1 MVTRDDFQIRKTM
14 ENRKHDV
21 AIIGSGPGGYVAAI
35 YLARSGK
42 SVAVIEKDQLG
53 GVCLNKGCVPTKTLI
68 SSIDVLNHVKDA
80 SAFGI
85 DVASYKIN
93 FNKINKRK
101 EEVVNKLR
109 QGITTLFK
117 VRKISFFNAEARLKG
132 PNEIEAGPDIIAAK
146 AIIVATGSRPFEN
159 SVLKFN
165 HKNIIS
171 SDDILQLDKIPA
183 SLTVVGGGA
192 IGCEF
197 AAIYSALGS
206 RVTIIEMMDEILPAM
221 DREFSRKLRQILEK
235 KGIEIITGVK
245 VEELKDTGN
254 EVSAVLSSGKR
265 IVCEKAL
272 LCAGRR
278 PNSEGLGLEALGV
291 KTDSG
296 RILVDGY
303 MRTSAPDIYA
313 IGDVVNK
320 YQLAHVASYE
330 GIVAAKNI
338 CGIDKE
344 ADYTAVPSCVY
355 TDPELAS
362 VGMSEE
368 SAKANGFD
376 VKISKF
382 PFLALGRSNAIS
394 KTEGFVKLVGDKK
407 TGRILGAGILGHDA
421 ANIIAEA
428 VLAVKSNLT
437 AEELGDMIHAH
448 PTLAEGLME
457 ACHVFSDKGIHV
469 L

>member
-1 MVTRDDFQIRKTM
+1 MDRY
-14 ENRKHDV
+14 DV
-21 AIIGSGPGGYVAAI
+21 AVIGSGPGGYVAAI

-42 SVAVIEKDQLG
+42 SVAVIEKGQLG
-53 GVCLNKGCVPTKTLI
+53 GVCLNKGCIPTKTLI
-68 SSIDVLNHVKDA
+68 SSIEVLNHVKDA

-93 FNKINKRK
+93 FHKINQRK
-101 EEVVNKLR
+101 EEVVNRLR
-109 QGITTLFK
+109 QGISTLFK
-117 VRKISFFNAEARLKG
+117 ARKIAFFNAEAKLKG
-132 PNEIEAGPDIIAAK
+132 PNEIEAGSHTIAAK
-146 AIIVATGSRPFEN
+146 AIIIATGSRPFEN
-159 SVLKFN
+159 AVLKFT

-171 SDDILQLDKIPA
+171 SDDILGLDKIPA
-183 SLTVVGGGA
+183 SLIVVGGGA

-197 AAIYSALGS
+197 AVIYNALGAK
-206 RVTIIEMMDEILPAM
+206 VTIVEMMDEILPAM
-221 DREFSRKLRQILEK
+221 DREFAGKLRQVLEK
-235 KGIEIITGVK
+235 KGVEIITGVK
-245 VEELKDTGN
+245 VGELKDDGD
-254 EVSAVLSSGKR
+254 EVGAVLSSGKK
-265 IVCEKAL
+265 VVAEKAL

-278 PNSEGLGLEALGV
+278 PNSEGLGLEALGI

-296 RILVDGY
+296 RILTDRY

-338 CGIDKE
+338 CGINKE
-344 ADYTAVPSCVY
+344 ADYAAVPNCIY

-368 SAKANGFD
+368 SAKAKGFD
-376 VKISKF
+376 IKVSKF
-382 PFLALGRSNAIS
+382 PYLSLGKAHAIS
-394 KTEGFVKLVGDKK
+394 KTEGFIKLIGEKN
-407 TGRILGAGILGHDA
+407 TGRILGVDILGHDA
-421 ANIIAEA
+421 TNVIAEA
-428 VLAVKSNLT
+428 ALAIKSNLT
-437 AEELGDMIHAH
+437 VEELGEAIHAH